1 MAFSGDTTY
10 TPCMQI
16 ETHSAD
22 ASVRAGFLP
31 LDDLHTMYFEE
42 SGHAHG
48 RPVVYLHGGP
58 GAGMEPSM
66 RGVHDSQAYR
76 LVMFDQRGCG
86 RSTPAGELRDNTTQH
101 LVADI
106 ERLREHLGIERW
118 IVSGGSWGST
128 LALAYAQAYPH
139 RCQALV
145 LRGVWLGSAREMQWF
160 QGGLRNFYPDVWE
173 QTVGPVPADQA
184 TAWFE
189 RLRDRI
195 LDPDPAVAGPAA
207 VLKSR
212 YEWLSCSADPS
223 TEDLAAID
231 AELTPAYCIP
241 YQRVGTHY
249 MRHRFFLTPNQL
261 LEGIPAIRHIPGYI
275 VNGRLDVVCPP
286 VTAFELQRAWPEAHL
301 ELVPLAG
308 HFSTEPGIEAALRR
322 IMESLR

>member
-1 MAFSGDTTY
+1 
-10 TPCMQI
+10 
-16 ETHSAD
+16 
-22 ASVRAGFLP
+22 
-31 LDDLHTMYFEE
+31 MYFEE
-42 SGHAHG
+42 SGNPRG

-58 GAGMEPSM
+58 GAGMEPSI
-66 RGVHDSQAYR
+66 RRLHGPLAYR

-106 ERLREHLGIERW
+106 ERLREHLGIDRW

-128 LALAYAQAYPH
+128 LALAYAQAHPQ

-145 LRGVWLGSAREMQWF
+145 LRGIWLGSVREMQWF
-160 QGGLRNFYPDVWE
+160 QGGLRSFYPDVWE
-173 QTVGPVPADQA
+173 QTVGHLAPGEADGY
-184 TAWFE
+184 FE

-207 VLKSR
+207 VLTSR
-212 YEWLSCSADPS
+212 YEWLSCSSNPS
-223 TEDLAAID
+223 AEDLAAID

-249 MRHRFFLTPNQL
+249 QRHHFFLAPNQL
-261 LEGIPAIRHIPGYI
+261 LDGVPAIRHIPGFI

-286 VTAFELQRAWPEAHL
+286 VTAFELKKAWPEAQL
-301 ELVPLAG
+301 ELVPQAG
-308 HFSTEPGIEAALRR
+308 HFSTEPGIAAALLR
-322 IMESLR
+322 IMESLK

>member
-1 MAFSGDTTY
+1 MQDDRY
-10 TPCMQI
+10 T
-16 ETHSAD
+16 AD
-22 ASVRAGFLP
+22 ADVRSGWLP
-31 LDDLHTMYFEE
+31 LDERHTMYFEE
-42 SGHAHG
+42 SGNPRG

-58 GAGMEPSM
+58 GAGMEPSI
-66 RGVHDSQAYR
+66 RRLHGPLAYR

-106 ERLREHLGIERW
+106 ERLREHLGIDRW

-128 LALAYAQAYPH
+128 LALAYAQAHPQ

-145 LRGVWLGSAREMQWF
+145 LRGIWLGSVREMQWF
-160 QGGLRNFYPDVWE
+160 QGGLRSFYPDVWE
-173 QTVGPVPADQA
+173 QTVGHLAPGEADGY
-184 TAWFE
+184 FE

-207 VLKSR
+207 VLTSR
-212 YEWLSCSADPS
+212 YEWLSCSSNPS
-223 TEDLAAID
+223 AEDLAAID

-249 MRHRFFLTPNQL
+249 QRHHFFLAPNQL
-261 LEGIPAIRHIPGYI
+261 LDGVPAIRHIPGFI

-286 VTAFELQRAWPEAHL
+286 VTAFELKKAWPEAQL
-301 ELVPLAG
+301 ELVPQAG
-308 HFSTEPGIEAALRR
+308 HFSTEPGIAAALLR
-322 IMESLR
+322 IMESLK

>member
-16 ETHSAD
+16 EMHSAD

-128 LALAYAQAYPH
+128 LALAYAQAHPH
-139 RCQALV
+139 RCEALV

-249 MRHRFFLTPNQL
+249 IRHRFFLAPNQL
-261 LEGIPAIRHIPGYI
+261 LDDIPAIRHIPGYI

-286 VTAFELQRAWPEAHL
+286 VTAFELHRAWPEARL

-322 IMESLR
+322 IMESLK

>member
-1 MAFSGDTTY
+1 
-10 TPCMQI
+10 
-16 ETHSAD
+16 
-22 ASVRAGFLP
+22 
-31 LDDLHTMYFEE
+31 
-42 SGHAHG
+42 
-48 RPVVYLHGGP
+48 
-58 GAGMEPSM
+58 M

-128 LALAYAQAYPH
+128 LALAYAQAHPH
-139 RCQALV
+139 RCEALV

-261 LEGIPAIRHIPGYI
+261 LDGIPAIRHIPGYI

-308 HFSTEPGIEAALRR
+308 HFSTEPGIETALRR

>member
-1 MAFSGDTTY
+1 MQDDGY
-10 TPCMQI
+10 T
-16 ETHSAD
+16 AD
-22 ASVRAGFLP
+22 ADVRSGWLP
-31 LDDLHTMYFEE
+31 LDERHTMYFEE
-42 SGHAHG
+42 SGNPRG

-58 GAGMEPSM
+58 GAGMESSIRRLHGPL
-66 RGVHDSQAYR
+66 AYR

-106 ERLREHLGIERW
+106 ERLREHLGIDRW

-128 LALAYAQAYPH
+128 LALAYAQAHPQ

-145 LRGVWLGSAREMQWF
+145 LRGIWLGSVREMQWF

-173 QTVGPVPADQA
+173 QTVGHLAPGEADGY
-184 TAWFE
+184 FE

-207 VLKSR
+207 VLTSR
-212 YEWLSCSADPS
+212 YEWLSCSSNPS
-223 TEDLAAID
+223 AEDLAAID

-249 MRHRFFLTPNQL
+249 QRHHFFLAPNQL
-261 LEGIPAIRHIPGYI
+261 LDGVPAIRHIPGFI

-286 VTAFELQRAWPEAHL
+286 VTAFELKKAWPEAQL
-301 ELVPLAG
+301 ELVPQAG
-308 HFSTEPGIEAALRR
+308 HFSTEPGIAAALLR
-322 IMESLR
+322 IMESLK

>member
-1 MAFSGDTTY
+1 
-10 TPCMQI
+10 MQI
-16 ETHSAD
+16 DPGPVEGA
-22 ASVRAGFLP
+22 VRPGWLA

-42 SGHAHG
+42 SGPAQG

-66 RGVHDSQAYR
+66 RRVHDPRAHR
-76 LVMFDQRGCG
+76 LMMFDQRGCG

-106 ERLREHLGIERW
+106 ERLRQHLGIERW

-128 LALAYAQAYPH
+128 LALAYAQAHPH
-139 RCQALV
+139 RCEALV
-145 LRGVWLGSAREMQWF
+145 LRGVWLGSAPEMKWF

-173 QTVGPVPADQA
+173 QTVGLVPADQA

-207 VLKSR
+207 VLMAR
-212 YEWLSCSADPS
+212 YEWLSCSTNPS
-223 TEDLAAID
+223 AEDLSAID

-241 YQRVGTHY
+241 YQRVATHY
-249 MRHRFFLTPNQL
+249 MRHRFFLAPHQL
-261 LEGIPAIRHIPGYI
+261 LDGIPAMRHIPGHI

-286 VTAFELQRAWPEAHL
+286 VAAFELHRAWPEAHL
-301 ELVPLAG
+301 ELVPMAG

>member
-1 MAFSGDTTY
+1 MQEDGYPADPAVRSGW
-10 TPCMQI
+10 
-16 ETHSAD
+16 
-22 ASVRAGFLP
+22 LP
-31 LDDLHTMYFEE
+31 LDERHTMYFEE
-42 SGHAHG
+42 SGNPRG

-66 RGVHDSQAYR
+66 RRVHDPRAYR
-76 LVMFDQRGCG
+76 LVMFDQRGSG

-128 LALAYAQAYPH
+128 LALAYAQAHPQ

-145 LRGVWLGSAREMQWF
+145 LRGIWLGSIPEMQWF
-160 QGGLRNFYPDVWE
+160 QGGLRHFYPDVWE
-173 QTVGPVPADQA
+173 QTVGPLAPGEADGY
-184 TAWFE
+184 FE

-212 YEWLSCSADPS
+212 YEWLSCSANPS
-223 TEDLAAID
+223 AEDLAAID

-249 MRHRFFLTPNQL
+249 RRHHFFLTPNQL
-261 LEGIPAIRHIPGYI
+261 LDGMPAIRHIPGFI

-286 VTAFELQRAWPEAHL
+286 VTAFELKKAWPEARL
-301 ELVPLAG
+301 ELVPQAG
-308 HFSTEPGIEAALRR
+308 HFSTEPGIAAALLR
-322 IMESLR
+322 IMESLK